1 MPVRASWSGG
11 LNRIDRLTSVR
22 GFAALYVFL
31 YHCQNS
37 LQSLT
42 LHWFTGFA
50 GKGYLAVDFFFVL
63 SGFILSHVYL
73 RAADE
78 HRFRAGRFLALRL
91 GRIYPAHAATLLLAL
106 LVTLLPRFDERR
118 WLDYDLP
125 TFFSN
130 LLLVH
135 SWGLHR
141 NLSWN
146 FVSWSISTEW
156 FAYLMFP
163 LFAWAS
169 LVVRERARRACLLAA
184 AVLGV
189 TALAI
194 GWLHVHAMPPD
205 LPAPHTALQF
215 LRAQSPEPFGVAADF
230 GLVRVSGEFLVG
242 MLLYRA
248 FDVWQRQPP
257 RWAGAAAVLTTVLL
271 AGVLYKHW
279 AGLQLLQ
286 DIAAVALIATLI
298 VLLAL
303 DRSPV
308 SALLEARPLVYLG
321 EISYSL
327 YMVHGVGFLLYFA
340 ALDARW
346 IHKPASAAQAWGFA
360 AMLLAFAAGGGAL
373 SYRWVET
380 PARERL
386 KLWLDG
392 RASARQAV
400 AQVATQPQR

>member
-1 MPVRASWSGG
+1 M
-11 LNRIDRLTSVR
+11 NRIDRLTSVR

-37 LQSLT
+37 LQGFT
-42 LHWFTGFA
+42 LHWFNGFA

-78 HRFRAGRFLALRL
+78 RRFRAGRFLALRL
-91 GRIYPAHAATLLLAL
+91 GRIYPAHLVTLLLAM
-106 LVTLLPRFDERR
+106 LVTQLPRFDEHR

-125 TFFSN
+125 TLLSN

-163 LFAWAS
+163 LFAWAT
-169 LVVRERARRACLLAA
+169 VVARGRARVAWLLAA
-184 AVLGV
+184 IVLLA

-194 GWLHVHAMPPD
+194 GLLHVHALPPD
-205 LPAPHTALQF
+205 QPVPRTLLQF
-215 LRAQSPEPFGVAADF
+215 LHAQSAEPFGVASDF
-230 GLVRVSGEFLVG
+230 GLVRVSGEFCVG

-257 RWAGAAAVLTTVLL
+257 RWAGAAVIATTLVL
-271 AGVLYKHW
+271 AAVLYKHW

-286 DIAAVALIATLI
+286 DIAAVGLIATLI

-308 SALLEARPLVYLG
+308 SALLDAKPLLYLG

-340 ALDARW
+340 ALDAGWLHR
-346 IHKPASAAQAWGFA
+346 SATALQAFGHA
-360 AMLLAFAAGGGAL
+360 AVLLAFAVAGGAM
-373 SYRWVET
+373 SYTLVET
-380 PARERL
+380 PARDRL
-386 KLWLDG
+386 KRWLDA
-392 RASARQAV
+392 RASASQAP
-400 AQVATQPQR
+400 AQVTPEAQR